1 MKDFSEKCRQIFFY
15 GGIQQQEYEEIA
27 GEVAESNRSSLS
39 IASLCLLLMFGGLF
53 AGSLFSE
60 MMAPNRMAYASV
72 GAMFLVIHLLCRMM
86 RKKGKKFI
94 IPLWYVALTAMCTY
108 AIILNTFIRNDI
120 SATTFCVIMIVA
132 PLLFTDRIWRML
144 LYIILVVVFFVLL
157 DFRQKAYYL
166 AYTDT
171 VNVICC
177 VFIGSVTH
185 FFIIRTKLTEM
196 TQRRHIER
204 ERDTDKLTGCM
215 TKAAFERILQ
225 KKMKDGEKKGTLLVM
240 DLDHFKNVND
250 TYGHVFGDFV
260 LRAMGECLLG
270 SLPENAMCGRFG
282 GDEFQVWIPG
292 ITDRKNLTGMLGE
305 LMQRVETIE
314 TPDDRVKLGVSIGVA
329 VCPYNGNQYPEL
341 FKNAD
346 ASLYLAKK
354 QGRKRYVFYS
364 GD

>member
-15 GGIQQQEYEEIA
+15 GGIGQQEYEEIA

-53 AGSLFSE
+53 TGSLFSE
-60 MMAPNRMAYASV
+60 MMAPNRVAYASV
-72 GAMFLVIHLLCRMM
+72 GIGFLVIHLLCRMM

-132 PLLFTDRIWRML
+132 PLLFTDKIWRML
-144 LYIILVVVFFVLL
+144 LYFVMIAIFFVSL
-157 DFRQKAYYL
+157 DFRQKAYVL

-196 TQRRHIER
+196 VQRRHIER

-215 TKAAFERILQ
+215 TKATFEQKLQ
-225 KKMKDGEKKGTLLVM
+225 KRMHDGGKNGTLLVM

-260 LRAMGECLLG
+260 LRVMGECHV
-270 SLPENAMCGRFG
+270 R
-282 GDEFQVWIPG
+282 QVW
-292 ITDRKNLTGMLGE
+292 R
-305 LMQRVETIE
+305 R
-314 TPDDRVKLGVSIGVA
+314 
-329 VCPYNGNQYPEL
+329 
-341 FKNAD
+341 
-346 ASLYLAKK
+346 
-354 QGRKRYVFYS
+354 
-364 GD
+364 